1 LDNTCSTPPIQDI
14 IWQGLEKISQEEFMK
29 KSMFILVIV
38 FALSAIVL
46 SACGGS
52 SDSGSTSVIRPETP
66 SEYTGLTN
74 PLTGNADA
82 ITSGKALYDANCASC
97 HGDAG
102 LGDGVAGTQL
112 EPKPANLVS
121 SAKETTVG
129 YLYFR
134 ILKGGMM
141 DPINSSMP
149 SQEGLLAEEQIWQL
163 VSYIESWK

>member
-1 LDNTCSTPPIQDI
+1 
-14 IWQGLEKISQEEFMK
+14 MK
-29 KSMFILVIV
+29 KSITLLGIVLV
-38 FALSAIVL
+38 LSAIVL

-52 SDSGSTSVIRPETP
+52 SDGGSTSTSRPETP
-66 SEYTGLTN
+66 SEYASLTN
-74 PLTGNADA
+74 PLAGNADA
-82 ITSGKALYDANCASC
+82 VSSGKALYDSNCASC

-112 EPKPANLVS
+112 TPKPANLVS
-121 SAKETTVG
+121 SAKETTAG

-141 DPINSSMP
+141 DPVNSSMP
-149 SQEGLLAEEQIWQL
+149 SQEGLLTDEQIWQL